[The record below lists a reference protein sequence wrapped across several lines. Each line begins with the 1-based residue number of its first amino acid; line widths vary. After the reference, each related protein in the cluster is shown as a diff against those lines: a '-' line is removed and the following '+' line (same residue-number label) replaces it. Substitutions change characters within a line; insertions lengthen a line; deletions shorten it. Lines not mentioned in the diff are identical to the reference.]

1 MVFGTILQEKAREF
15 GSPEYFGL
23 GDLNCWKRVNIANYK
38 VNEDDDDDDE
48 IISVKDNHS
57 STKDL

>member
-23 GDLNCWKRVNIANYK
+23 GDFNCWKRVNIANYK
-38 VNEDDDDDDE
+38 VNEDDDDE

>member
-1 MVFGTILQEKAREF
+1 MQEKAREF

-23 GDLNCWKRVNIANYK
+23 GDFNCWKRVNIANYK
-38 VNEDDDDDDE
+38 VNEDDDNDDDDE